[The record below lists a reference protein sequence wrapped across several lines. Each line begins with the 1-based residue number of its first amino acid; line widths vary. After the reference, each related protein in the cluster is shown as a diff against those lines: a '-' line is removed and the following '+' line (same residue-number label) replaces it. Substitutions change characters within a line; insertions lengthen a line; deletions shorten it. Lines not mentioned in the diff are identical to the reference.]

1 MRHPIIFGTSLI
13 SLCSA
18 GLASDGTTEAGQ
30 YFGELPVVLSASR
43 LVQTVD
49 EAPAS
54 VTVIDRRMIRASGAR
69 DVVEL
74 FRLVPGMTVG
84 MYKGHRPILGFHG
97 FSETFFR
104 QLQILVDGVSVYSP
118 LWGGGEWNELPIAL
132 DDIERVEV
140 VRGPN
145 AATFGAN
152 SFLGVVNIIT
162 RDPAT
167 ERGGAVTA
175 NIGENGIRDILARQV
190 AGEADWRYRVS
201 AGQRSDQGLDSF
213 PDTRRTNF
221 ANLRGHLRVSGTDEL
236 RLQAGYSGGT
246 QDEGIYGRP
255 NQTDGPRTGNFDYGS
270 LHARWT
276 RSLGQGDELWVQ
288 FAHASRSH
296 RETLAYVLDEFRPYY
311 IGNYPLDFAYEH
323 RRTDLEMQHTLRL
336 GEAARGVWG
345 LQARHDGARSK
356 TYFATDDWLESK
368 LYRVFGN
375 IEWRPSPEWIA
386 FGGAMLESNS
396 MTPTSVSPSVALIRE
411 LAPGHSVRLRFARA
425 NRTPTLFE
433 QNVDWRYEAPAGL
446 KALIA
451 GPPLNRPDIAALA
464 LQQSRLTRQDLQDER
479 IRSRELS
486 YFGQFPSLGLS
497 ADVALF
503 EYRLDRLLG
512 WERYANPSI
521 VAFFIPNR
529 DYTYGYANL
538 DSARVRGQTAT
549 IQSRPW
555 RGSTLYLGAS
565 RTIIEPGDGP
575 YAALVATSGPVHT
588 INTLLVQDLPDD
600 WQASLGYFHVGP
612 MRSLGGAAAVLPP
625 TNRVNLR
632 VAKQVRIGT
641 SNLELT
647 AVLLN
652 ATGSIPVFE
661 GKDIDRRTAWL
672 GIRYQY

>member
-1 MRHPIIFGTSLI
+1 MLW
-13 SLCSA
+13 LCSIGQANEHMTGA
-18 GLASDGTTEAGQ
+18 GE
-30 YFGELPVVLSASR
+30 YFSELPVVLSASR

-49 EAPAS
+49 EAPAA

-69 DVVEL
+69 DIVDL

-84 MYKGHRPILGFHG
+84 AYKGHRPILGFHG

-118 LWGGGEWNELPIAL
+118 LWGGGEWNELPLAL
-132 DDIERVEV
+132 DDIERIEV

-167 ERGGAVTA
+167 EQGGAVAA
-175 NIGENGIRDILARQV
+175 NIGENGIRDILVRQT
-190 AGEADWRYRVS
+190 AGEGDWRYRIS

-221 ANLRGHLRVSGTDEL
+221 ANLRGHLRVSATDEL

-255 NQTDGPRTGNFDYGS
+255 NQTDGPRTGNFDLGS
-270 LHARWT
+270 LQARWT
-276 RSLGQGDELWVQ
+276 RSLGQGDELWIQ
-288 FAHASRSH
+288 FAHAGRSH

-336 GEAARGVWG
+336 SEMLRGVWG
-345 LQARHDGARSK
+345 LQARHDGARSR
-356 TYFATDDWLESK
+356 TYFATHEWLESK
-368 LYRVFGN
+368 LYRVFGH
-375 IEWRPSPEWIA
+375 IEWRPSPDWIA

-396 MTPTSVSPSVALIRE
+396 MTPTALSPSLALIRH
-411 LAPGHSVRLRFARA
+411 LAPGHSVRLRFAKA

-433 QNVDWRYEAPAGL
+433 QEVDWKYEAPADL

-451 GPPLNRPDIAALA
+451 GPLLNRPDIAALP
-464 LQQSRLTRQDLQDER
+464 LKQSRLTRQDLVDER

-486 YFGQFPSLGLS
+486 YFGQFPSLGLT
-497 ADVALF
+497 ADIGLF

-512 WERYANPSI
+512 WERYASNSI
-521 VAFFIPNR
+521 LSYFVPNR
-529 DYTYGYANL
+529 DYTDGYANT

-549 IQSRPW
+549 LHSRPW
-555 RGSTLYLGAS
+555 KGSSLYLGAS

-575 YAALVATSGPVHT
+575 YANLIATSGPVHT
-588 INTLLVQDLPDD
+588 VSVLIVQDLPHD
-600 WQASLGYFHVGP
+600 WQASVGYYHVGS
-612 MRSLGGAAAVLPP
+612 MRSLGGAVAPLPP
-625 TNRVNLR
+625 TDRVNLR
-632 VAKQVRIGT
+632 VAKQLRVGT
-641 SNLELT
+641 SLLELT

-652 ATGSIPVFE
+652 ATGSIPMFE
-661 GKDIDRRTAWL
+661 ARDLDRRTGWL